1 MFISI
6 WKAGDIMSQMDQDLI
21 IALQGNLPFE
31 ENPYE
36 AIGKTLGISEDEVI
50 ERLKV
55 LKDSNKLKRI
65 GAILRHQKS
74 GFTNNAMVVF
84 KTESAMTDVIGK
96 ELALSPL
103 VSHCYER
110 KSYERWPYNLYAMVH
125 SRLEY
130 EIEAFVESVVKK
142 YRIETYDILYSVK
155 ELKKTSMVY
164 GNSSAD

>member
-1 MFISI
+1 MN
-6 WKAGDIMSQMDQDLI
+6 KMDQELI

-36 AIGKTLGISEDEVI
+36 AIGKILAISEDEVI
-50 ERLKV
+50 ERLKAM
-55 LKDSNKLKRI
+55 KDTNKLKRI

-74 GFTNNAMVVF
+74 GFTNNAMAVF
-84 KTESAMTDVIGK
+84 KTESSKTEMIGN
-96 ELALSPL
+96 ELALSSL

-110 KSYERWPYNLYAMVH
+110 KSYEGWPYNLYAMLH
-125 SRLEY
+125 SRADH

-142 YRIETYDILYSVK
+142 YGIDVYEILYSVR

-164 GNSSAD
+164 GSSNTD

>member
-1 MFISI
+1 MNL
-6 WKAGDIMSQMDQDLI
+6 MDQELI
-21 IALQGNLPFE
+21 IALQGNLPFD

-36 AIGKTLGISEDEVI
+36 AIGKILGITEDEII
-50 ERLKV
+50 ERLKIM
-55 LKDSNKLKRI
+55 KDSNKLKRI

-84 KTESAMTDVIGK
+84 NTDPALTETIGN
-96 ELALSPL
+96 ELALSSL

-110 KSYERWPYNLYAMVH
+110 KSYERWPYNLYAMLH
-125 SRLEY
+125 SRTDH

-142 YRIETYDILYSVK
+142 YSIDAYEILYSVK

-164 GNSSAD
+164 DNCCAD

>member
-1 MFISI
+1 MN
-6 WKAGDIMSQMDQDLI
+6 KMDQELI

-31 ENPYE
+31 ESPYE
-36 AIGKTLGISEDEVI
+36 AIGKILGISEDEVI
-50 ERLKV
+50 ERLKTM
-55 LKDSNKLKRI
+55 KDTNKLKRI

-84 KTESAMTDVIGK
+84 KTESAMTETIGN
-96 ELALSPL
+96 ELALSSL

-110 KSYERWPYNLYAMVH
+110 KSYEGWPYNLYAMLH
-125 SRLEY
+125 SKKEN

-142 YRIETYDILYSVK
+142 HCIDAYEILYSVN